1 MEGIIGTIVGTLLG
15 GLIAWW
21 HGRDQRIHELKKE
34 KRELLLSKYEK
45 LHELLGQ
52 AHTYLNELAMQVISE
67 AAFDLKFDP
76 SKIKS
81 RMQYGEITMLIEFY
95 VPELKEHFSYIDKQ
109 SKTLSETV
117 VKFIAEENKTQEF
130 KVESIAMAKELMK
143 VTSNTITSAKEKLA
157 SIAAETLR
165 AS

>member
-1 MEGIIGTIVGTLLG
+1 MEGIIGTIVGTMLG
-15 GLIAWW
+15 GLITWW

-52 AHTYLNELAMQVISE
+52 AHTYMNELAMQVISD
-67 AAFDLKFDP
+67 AAFDIKFDP
-76 SKIKS
+76 ANIKS
-81 RMQYGEITMLIEFY
+81 KMQHSEITMLIEFY
-95 VPELKEHFSYIDKQ
+95 VPELKEYFSYIDKQ
-109 SKTLSETV
+109 SKSLSETA
-117 VKFIAEENKTQEF
+117 VKYIAEENKTQEF

-143 VTSNTITSAKEKLA
+143 VISNTITGAKEKLTTIA
-157 SIAAETLR
+157 SETLK